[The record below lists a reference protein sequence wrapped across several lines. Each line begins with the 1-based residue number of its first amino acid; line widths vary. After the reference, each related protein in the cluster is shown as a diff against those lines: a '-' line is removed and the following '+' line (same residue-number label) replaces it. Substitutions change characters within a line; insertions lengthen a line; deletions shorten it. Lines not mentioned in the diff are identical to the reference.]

1 MGERVSSAIIGNFGG
16 SLDNI
21 SFEVKFVNAGTGSEV
36 WDDPNATGSWN
47 HVIERVMPRDRH
59 HGPMIGIL
67 DLAKLRPTPVVLRDV
82 IVAIGEDVRAGRY
95 GNFTFVVSSE
105 DAATRSIVSDIAS
118 AKDVAIFISSSPT
131 HLDQAHPAG
140 DLTVKDRETLGLVL
154 QAGGTVTAAELA
166 EQLGI
171 ENTTAGNRLIALNK
185 KGYLQRLERPHPGGD
200 QFLDARSVRLS
211 RP

>member
-1 MGERVSSAIIGNFGG
+1 MII
-16 SLDNI
+16 
-21 SFEVKFVNAGTGSEV
+21 
-36 WDDPNATGSWN
+36 
-47 HVIERVMPRDRH
+47 
-59 HGPMIGIL
+59 
-67 DLAKLRPTPVVLRDV
+67 DV
-82 IVAIGEDVRAGRY
+82 ITDVAQDIDRQAGHPCTLHEQPCRGRHNSDRSSKSPGRY

-185 KGYLQRLERPHPGGD
+185 KGYLQRLERAHPGGD